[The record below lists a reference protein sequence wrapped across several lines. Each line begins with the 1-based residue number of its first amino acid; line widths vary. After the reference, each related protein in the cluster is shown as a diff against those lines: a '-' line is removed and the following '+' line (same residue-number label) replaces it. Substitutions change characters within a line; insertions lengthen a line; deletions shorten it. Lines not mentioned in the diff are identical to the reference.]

1 VKLPIPFCRIG
12 CLALALSW
20 AGPWASGQEA
30 GFVPEAYPVER
41 YQPLWQKSPFSLSTA
56 TEAGTV
62 AGFAEDLVLSGVSEM
77 GGKSYVWV
85 LDTKT
90 QKRRMLSSTP
100 DAEGFALES
109 LTSDADMSKV
119 SAVIRKGEESAPVKY
134 KLEIFQQAMPAAP
147 AVAAQVPPPPTA
159 APNRP
164 RPPKTVTRRIIV
176 PSKPAR

>member
-1 VKLPIPFCRIG
+1 MKQNMHFCRIG

-20 AGPWASGQEA
+20 AGPRALGQDA
-30 GFVPEAYPVER
+30 GFVPEPYPVER

-56 TEAGTV
+56 AEEGAV

-77 GGKSYVWV
+77 DGKSYVWV

-109 LTSDADMSKV
+109 LTSDADMTKV
-119 SAVIRKGEESAPVKY
+119 SAVIRKGGETAPVKY
-134 KLEIFQQAMPAAP
+134 KLEIFQQAMPAA
-147 AVAAQVPPPPTA
+147 AVAAQAPPPA
-159 APNRP
+159 APNRVP

-176 PSKPAR
+176 PSKPSR